1 MNERSIQRDIDDIRS
16 YFGNVTVGHDS
27 KVEYDRSKKGY
38 RLEKKSE
45 TLLSSGEI
53 LAVCKILL
61 DSRAFTQE
69 EMKGII
75 DKLIALCTTD
85 SERKQVRELIESIW
99 TLAGAIKKRRYIEI
113 TYERISDRKVV
124 KRKIIPAAIMFS
136 EYYFYLA
143 AIIDDENVRKDF
155 KVVNDSSPTTYRI
168 DRIKNLKVLDE
179 TFSLPYSDRFEEGK
193 FRKLV
198 QYMYSGKLNRVRFTY
213 SGRDID
219 AVFDRLPTAKVL
231 SEENGVYTVSVETL
245 GEEGIDMWLRSQG
258 DMVKVLE

>member
-1 MNERSIQRDIDDIRS
+1 
-16 YFGNVTVGHDS
+16 
-27 KVEYDRSKKGY
+27 
-38 RLEKKSE
+38 
-45 TLLSSGEI
+45 
-53 LAVCKILL
+53 
-61 DSRAFTQE
+61 
-69 EMKGII
+69 MKGII

-85 SERKQVRELIESIW
+85 SERKQVRELINNEFHYYTQPRHNQKLIESIW

-198 QYMYSGKLNRVRFTY
+198 QYMYSGQ
-213 SGRDID
+213 
-219 AVFDRLPTAKVL
+219 A
-231 SEENGVYTVSVETL
+231 
-245 GEEGIDMWLRSQG
+245 
-258 DMVKVLE
+258 